1 MTAYATDA
9 EYCAAKREIGN
20 ALVALDMMLP
30 EEAESYL
37 RERKK
42 ALNEEH
48 VELVY
53 REGSK
58 NDQ

>member
-9 EYCAAKREIGN
+9 EYRAAKREISN